1 MKIHSYSVYI
11 VASKSGVIYIGM
23 TNNLERRVYQHKND
37 STDSF
42 SKKYRCHRLVFFES
56 FDEVLKAI
64 DREKQLKRWNR
75 AKKGLPDRAPKSDVG
90 RLSSRVV
97 HQAHV
102 STRQAGPSTPQLIC
116 YRGSTDSV
124 GMTELF
130 KLPPSRAERS
140 NHQTLS
146 SRP

>member
-23 TNNLERRVYQHKND
+23 TNNLERRFYQNKND

-75 AKKGLPDRAPKSDVG
+75 AKKVCLIE
-90 RLSSRVV
+90 
-97 HQAHV
+97 
-102 STRQAGPSTPQLIC
+102 RQNPTWEDLAA
-116 YRGSTDSV
+116 
-124 GMTELF
+124 ELF
-130 KLPPSRAERS
+130 TKHMYQPDKQVPPLPS
-140 NHQTLS
+140 
-146 SRP
+146 